1 MSDPREAPPAGD
13 DPQGGDGRHATTA
26 WAREV
31 SPLELFYDLVFVFA
45 VSQLSEHLLHDLT
58 WQGAA
63 ETLVLL
69 CAVFTVWLLT
79 TFEATYFDITRRHTQ
94 AAVLT
99 AMALGLFMNAAIGIA
114 FTVHGGWAFVVPLV
128 GTQIARGIVTA
139 TTAPT
144 PLLRQHYRRALTW
157 LLASAPFWIVGA
169 AIAPGT
175 RLWWW
180 GAATAIDVTGVW
192 LAHPWPHQRLQT
204 RHIAFDYAHM
214 AERLRLFLLIALGE
228 VVLTSATAIA
238 EAPTEPVTILA
249 GVAAFVLVAALWA
262 FYFAGSPVV
271 VDRQETPTTDPIWT
285 ARMGANGQY
294 VVLAGLVTTAVG
306 CQAVITHPRGAE
318 SLTIGL
324 LLGGG
329 PLLYVA
335 TQTWYLRLTT
345 RTRLTTR
352 WIACLVL
359 AAAIPLAAA
368 LPPLATLGLV
378 AVTLAALS
386 LIAPRHRYVR

>member
-1 MSDPREAPPAGD
+1 
-13 DPQGGDGRHATTA
+13 
-26 WAREV
+26 
-31 SPLELFYDLVFVFA
+31 
-45 VSQLSEHLLHDLT
+45 
-58 WQGAA
+58 
-63 ETLVLL
+63 VLL

-99 AMALGLFMNAAIGIA
+99 AMALGLFMNAAIGVA
-114 FTVHGGWAFVVPLV
+114 FAVGGGWAFVGPLV
-128 GTQIARGIVTA
+128 ATQVARGIVTA

-144 PLLRQHYRRALTW
+144 PLLLRYRQALTW

-169 AIAPGT
+169 AVAPGP

-180 GAATAIDVTGVW
+180 GAATVIDVAGVW
-192 LAHPWPHQRLQT
+192 LAHPWPHRRTPT
-204 RHIAFDYAHM
+204 REIAFDYAHM
-214 AERLRLFLLIALGE
+214 AERLTLFLLIALGE

-238 EAPTEPVTILA
+238 EAPTEPITLLA
-249 GVAAFVLVAALWA
+249 GVAAFTLVAALWA
-262 FYFAGSPVV
+262 FYFAGSPVIV
-271 VDRQETPTTDPIWT
+271 ERQEVPTADPIWT

-294 VVLAGLVTTAVG
+294 VVVAGLVTTAVG
-306 CQAVITHPRGAE
+306 CEAVIGHPLGGG
-318 SLTIGL
+318 SLSLGL

-335 TQTWYLRLTT
+335 TQTWFLRVTA
-345 RTRLTTR
+345 RTGLVTR
-352 WIACLVL
+352 WVACLVL
-359 AAAIPLAAA
+359 AAAIPLAVA

-386 LIAPRHRYVR
+386 LAAPRHRYLD

>member
-1 MSDPREAPPAGD
+1 L
-13 DPQGGDGRHATTA
+13 TTTSESTE
-26 WAREV
+26 AREV

-58 WQGAA
+58 WRGAA

-79 TFEATYFDITRRHTQ
+79 TFEATYFDITRRQTQ
-94 AAVLT
+94 AAILT
-99 AMALGLFMNAAIGIA
+99 AMALGLFMNAAIGVA
-114 FTVHGGWAFVVPLV
+114 FRAGGGWAFVVPLV
-128 GTQIARGIVTA
+128 VTQSARGIITA

-144 PLLRQHYRRALTW
+144 PLLRQHYRQALTW
-157 LLASAPFWIVGA
+157 WLASIPFWITGA
-169 AIAPGT
+169 AVAAEP

-180 GAATAIDVTGVW
+180 GAAAVIDVTGVW
-192 LAHPWPHQRLQT
+192 LAHPWPHRRTST
-204 RHIAFDYAHM
+204 REIAFDYAHM

-238 EAPTEPVTILA
+238 QSPTEPATLLA
-249 GVAAFVLVAALWA
+249 GAAAFTLVAALWA
-262 FYFAGSPVV
+262 FYFAGSPVI
-271 VDRQETPTTDPIWT
+271 VDRDSVPTADPIWT

-294 VVLAGLVTTAVG
+294 VVLAGLVATAVG
-306 CQAVITHPRGAE
+306 CEIVVAHPLVAASLAV
-318 SLTIGL
+318 GL

-335 TQTWYLRLTT
+335 TQTWYLHVTT
-345 RTRLTTR
+345 TTRLTTR
-352 WIACLVL
+352 WVACVIL
-359 AAAIPLAAA
+359 AAAIPVAAV

-378 AVTLAALS
+378 AITLAALS
-386 LIAPRHRYVR
+386 IYAPRHRYTH

>member
-1 MSDPREAPPAGD
+1 MPRRSNSVRP
-13 DPQGGDGRHATTA
+13 
-26 WAREV
+26 REV

-45 VSQLSEHLLHDLT
+45 VSQLSEHLLHKLT
-58 WQGAA
+58 WRGAA

-94 AAVLT
+94 AAVLA
-99 AMALGLFMNAAIGIA
+99 AMALGLFMNAAIGVA
-114 FTVHGGWAFVVPLV
+114 FEGGGGWAFVVPLV
-128 GTQIARGIVTA
+128 ITQIARGIVTA

-157 LLASAPFWIVGA
+157 LLASAPFWVLGA
-169 AIAPGT
+169 AVAPGT

-180 GAATAIDVTGVW
+180 GAATAIDLTGVW
-192 LAHPWPHQRLQT
+192 LAHPWPFQRMPT
-204 RHIAFDYAHM
+204 REIAFDYAHM

-238 EAPTEPVTILA
+238 EAPTESFTLLA

-262 FYFAGSPVV
+262 FYFAGSPVIV
-271 VDRQETPTTDPIWT
+271 ERQEAAPADPIWA

-294 VVLAGLVTTAVG
+294 VVLAGLVMTAVG
-306 CQAVITHPRGAE
+306 CETVIAHPLGAG
-318 SLTIGL
+318 SFTVGL

-335 TQTWYLRLTT
+335 TQTWYLWITARS
-345 RTRLTTR
+345 RLTTR
-352 WIACLVL
+352 WIACLILTAVIP
-359 AAAIPLAAA
+359 AAAF
-368 LPPLATLGLV
+368 LPSLATLGLV
-378 AVTLAALS
+378 AVALAAIS
-386 LIAPRHRYVR
+386 LVAPRHRYVR